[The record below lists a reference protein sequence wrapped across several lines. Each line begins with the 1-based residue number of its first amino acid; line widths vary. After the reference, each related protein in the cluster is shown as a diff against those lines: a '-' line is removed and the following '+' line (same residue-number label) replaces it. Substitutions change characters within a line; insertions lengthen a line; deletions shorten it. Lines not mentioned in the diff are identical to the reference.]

1 MFGILIKMSF
11 RPGGKVAESHFAKFP
26 RAEKLFFRRGRFPL
40 RRKRCFFNFLL
51 FRPGGKVVFS
61 SGKVSARAE
70 TLFQPF
76 DEHAPCLYV
85 VIRIVLFSSHYQS
98 ICVNFDISAFFKD

>member
-26 RAEKLFFRRGRFPL
+26 
-40 RRKRCFFNFLL
+40 
-51 FRPGGKVVFS
+51 
-61 SGKVSARAE
+61 RAE

-98 ICVNFDISAFFKD
+98 IRVNFDISAFFKD